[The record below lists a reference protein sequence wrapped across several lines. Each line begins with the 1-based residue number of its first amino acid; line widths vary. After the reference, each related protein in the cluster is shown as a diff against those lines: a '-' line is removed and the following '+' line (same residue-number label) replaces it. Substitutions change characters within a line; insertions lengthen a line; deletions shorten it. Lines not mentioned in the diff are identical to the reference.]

1 MASLS
6 VETFSPATRQRV
18 SGPEDISLPEV
29 SHRDVEVH
37 PEVFFASDRSGQWY
51 AQTKNGTRRLRLDGM
66 LLQGQSDGMLL
77 QDQSSMLLQVHQC
90 VRVPGRGVNRALEL
104 RAQGGI
110 FEPEWSV
117 VLWRAVLTERPAATL
132 VQWSGP
138 SLFNALSDD
147 ALFTIIG
154 HLGGHSTS
162 TYALAATCRENRAA
176 VERWL
181 APQIDKTQRERSL
194 WQLVG
199 ERWPLSVLKAK
210 LDASPTVCE
219 QQLAEMLSSGP
230 TASMKRLSGFP
241 FAAHITKGWELPR
254 VASGPPQFVPAGL
267 LLEKASPDALAFLC
281 VRIPAA
287 AKGLKAIEKELSR
300 LVKWNLE
307 QNNFANAPELLQLRA
322 VRDVQ
327 LALRDRRLR
336 ARLHRRE

>member
-6 VETFSPATRQRV
+6 VETFSPVTRQRV
-18 SGPEDISLPEV
+18 SGPDDISLPSV

-37 PEVFFASDRSGQWY
+37 PEVFFASGRSGGWY
-51 AQTKNGTRRLRLDGM
+51 AQTKNGERCLRLDGRI
-66 LLQGQSDGMLL
+66 LE
-77 QDQSSMLLQVHQC
+77 VHQC
-90 VRVPGRGVNRALEL
+90 VRLPAGEVIEL

-110 FEPEWSV
+110 GEPAWSV

-199 ERWPLSVLKAK
+199 ERWPLSVLRAK

-219 QQLAEMLSSGP
+219 QQLVEMLSSGP
-230 TASMKRLSGFP
+230 AASMKRLSGFP
-241 FAAHITKGWELPR
+241 FAAHITKGE
-254 VASGPPQFVPAGL
+254 SPPSVPAGL
-267 LLEKASPDALAFLC
+267 LLEKASPDALALLC

-287 AKGLKAIEKELSR
+287 AAGLKAIEMELSG

>member
-6 VETFSPATRQRV
+6 VETFSPVTRQRV
-18 SGPEDISLPEV
+18 SGPDDISLPSV

-37 PEVFFASDRSGQWY
+37 PEVFFASGRSGGWY
-51 AQTKNGTRRLRLDGM
+51 AQTKNGERCLRLDGRI
-66 LLQGQSDGMLL
+66 LE
-77 QDQSSMLLQVHQC
+77 VHQC
-90 VRVPGRGVNRALEL
+90 VRLPAGEVIEL

-110 FEPEWSV
+110 GEPAWSV

-230 TASMKRLSGFP
+230 TAYMKSLSGFP
-241 FAAHITKGWELPR
+241 FAAHITKEEELPL
-254 VASGPPQFVPAGL
+254 VAPGPPQFVPPGL
-267 LLEKASPDALAFLC
+267 LLEKASPDALASLC
-281 VRIPAA
+281 ARIPAA